1 MIIITLKDIIFLIVC
16 GVGLLIAGALI
27 IIGTIIEKHKRK

>member
-1 MIIITLKDIIFLIVC
+1 MIIITLRDIIFLLASS
-16 GVGLLIAGALI
+16 VGLLIGVALI

>member
-1 MIIITLKDIIFLIVC
+1 MIIINLTDIIGLLLC
-16 GVGLLIAGALI
+16 GIGLLIGVALI